1 MPMNELARAVAASVA
16 GDVATAEPGTAARR
30 YLFAPDF
37 PGFSGHFPGDPILP
51 AIVQM
56 MTVVSFASDRAGTP
70 LKIAAVANAKF
81 LSPIRPDE
89 EVLVRYRKVAEEGK
103 TLHDAALTAAGRPA
117 AAFLLHLVPAGDD
130 E

>member
-1 MPMNELARAVAASVA
+1 MNELARAVAASAA
-16 GDVATAEPGTAARR
+16 GDVATVEPYTAARR
-30 YLFAPDF
+30 YLFAPGF

-56 MTVVSFASDRAGTP
+56 MTVVSFASERAGTP
-70 LKIAAVANAKF
+70 LKLAAVATAKF

-89 EVLVRYRKVAEEGK
+89 EVLVRYRKVTEEGK

-117 AAFLLHLVPAGDD
+117 ATFLLYLVPTK
-130 E
+130 ENE